1 MNREI
6 SVESIVGPW
15 SGLADTGLTQ
25 RCKAAW
31 TTPLRELSDLM
42 VCTFLNQMVAT
53 PEILEEAE
61 FRLETIARDDSELF
75 DGQLQEA
82 VAAAKANAT

>member
-1 MNREI
+1 
-6 SVESIVGPW
+6 
-15 SGLADTGLTQ
+15 
-25 RCKAAW
+25 
-31 TTPLRELSDLM
+31 M
-42 VCTFLNQMVAT
+42 VCTFLNQKVAT